1 MKRPIRELLAELE
14 RQGTENDARE
24 TDRAR
29 KMLNLEAET
38 AQLLSILAR
47 NSGAKRVLEIGTS
60 NGYSTIWLAA
70 AVAETGGHVIS
81 IERSAEKQAM
91 ARENLERAGLSGH
104 VGLILGEATAVVREL
119 AGPLDFVFFDAD
131 RLSAPEQ
138 VKLLAAKL
146 APRALIAADNVL
158 SHPQEIAGYLK
169 TVANL
174 QGFDHVVV
182 PMGKGLS
189 IAYRGAKCAT

>member
-29 KMLNLEAET
+29 KMLNLEPET

-81 IERSAEKQAM
+81 NEARRNERWRAKIWSGPDYQATSA
-91 ARENLERAGLSGH
+91 
-104 VGLILGEATAVVREL
+104 
-119 AGPLDFVFFDAD
+119 
-131 RLSAPEQ
+131 
-138 VKLLAAKL
+138 
-146 APRALIAADNVL
+146 
-158 SHPQEIAGYLK
+158 
-169 TVANL
+169 
-174 QGFDHVVV
+174 
-182 PMGKGLS
+182 
-189 IAYRGAKCAT
+189 